1 MNGFKKKRLCQ
12 SQLFINL
19 SIIIISYEQHSI
31 GGACAMGKSL
41 VGKKYE
47 HGMDA
52 EGLQYGF
59 ITDSRGIIVRVF
71 DKAHFDERCRALRR
85 VRRPRAGGSK

>member
-1 MNGFKKKRLCQ
+1 LY
-12 SQLFINL
+12 IYL

-31 GGACAMGKSL
+31 SGACAMGKSL

-59 ITDSRGIIVRVF
+59 ITDSRGIIVKVF
-71 DKAHFDERCRALRR
+71 DKAHFDERHRALRR
-85 VRRPRAGGSK
+85 VRRASAGGSK